1 MNQLKQVYDKLFEAF
16 GPQHW
21 WPGETD
27 FEVCIGAILTQNTSW
42 KNVEKAISNL
52 KSNKFLSFEALKEVD
67 DKKLASLIKP
77 SGYYNQKTKKLKDF
91 ISYIHKYYDGSLEML
106 FKSKTLREE
115 LLSING
121 IGPETADSMI
131 LYAANKPIFV
141 IDAYTKRI
149 FSRLGYKQQSYE
161 EFQKLF
167 MENLTKDAK
176 MFNEYHALLVNL
188 GKNLCKKKPLCK
200 YCPLNKMKCKV

>member
-1 MNQLKQVYDKLFEAF
+1 MLKQVYDKLFKAF

-27 FEVCIGAILTQNTSW
+27 FEICTGAILTQNTSW
-42 KNVEKAISNL
+42 KNVEKAIDNL
-52 KSNKFLSFEALKEVD
+52 KSNKLLSFEALKKVE
-67 DKKLASLIKP
+67 DKKLALLIKP
-77 SGYYNQKTKKLKDF
+77 SGYYNQKAKKLKNF
-91 ISYIHKYYDGSLEML
+91 INHIAKYYDGSLEKL

-141 IDAYTKRI
+141 VDAYTKRI

-188 GKNLCKKKPLCK
+188 GKNFCRKKPLCQE
-200 YCPLNKMKCKV
+200 CPLNKMKCNI